1 MKKQTRNLLLLV
13 LTAFIWGTAFVAQSE
28 GGTTLG
34 AFSFNGLRSFIGAL
48 VLQPAILFLD
58 KAGFSPKK
66 PQTASDKK
74 VLIKGG
80 IFCGIALFI
89 SSTMQQFGLNLGTPA
104 GKAGFITACYI
115 LIVPILGI
123 FLKRKCNF
131 KIWIGVI
138 LSLVGLYLL
147 CINESLSLQSSDL
160 FIFACAFGFSIQIM
174 LVDHFSPIVDGVR
187 MASIQFLTV
196 GILSLPFI
204 ICNDIG
210 FSANALTIWLSHF
223 NNSAAIISLL
233 FAGCLS
239 SGVAYTLQIV
249 AQDGIN
255 PTLASM
261 VMSLESVFSV
271 LAGWVILGQALS
283 PKELFGCALIFAA
296 IILAQL

>member
-34 AFSFNGLRSFIGAL
+34 AFSFNGIRSFIGAL

-66 PQTASDKK
+66 PSSSEDKK
-74 VLIKGG
+74 LLLRGG
-80 IFCGIALFI
+80 LLCGLALFI
-89 SSTMQQFGLNLGTPA
+89 SSSLQQFGLNLGTPA

-115 LIVPILGI
+115 LIVPILGM
-123 FLKRKCNF
+123 FLKRKCGY
-131 KIWIGVI
+131 KIWIGVA
-138 LSLVGLYLL
+138 LSLIGLYLL
-147 CINESLSLQSSDL
+147 CINGAITLQTSDL
-160 FIFACAFGFSIQIM
+160 FIFGCAFGFSVQIL
-174 LVDHFSPIVDGVR
+174 LVDHFSPLVDGVR
-187 MASIQFLTV
+187 MAAIEFLTV

-204 ICNDIG
+204 IYNDIG
-210 FSANALTIWLSHF
+210 FQSGAISTWLSHF
-223 NNSAAIISLL
+223 TDPAAIIALL

-271 LAGWVILGQALS
+271 LAGWVILGQSLS
-283 PKELFGCALIFAA
+283 PKELIGCGLIFIA